1 MGDAWEGRDGMVH
14 RVAPALALPPP
25 AILNLSIIHQS
36 AGRRPRPPAPG
47 GLLGL
52 LGWRLLAVTC
62 VWRVCGDCGL
72 SRRKRALR
80 LGPGIVRWNCPPFI
94 TTCARST
101 RARAQYASH
110 EFGWLAASSQTKAG
124 VGCGRSCCLA
134 GVAPWRHA
142 SVPPLLG
149 GAQCAGAPDGG
160 VAGLRAM
167 VVGYES
173 GYGCSCSHSRAPA
186 AKKACLFCRRLGGS

>member
-1 MGDAWEGRDGMVH
+1 MGDAWEGRH
-14 RVAPALALPPP
+14 TEWSACSRVASTSE
-25 AILNLSIIHQS
+25 ISTLSIIYPS
-36 AGRRPRPPAPG
+36 AGRRPAAGRGGPAR
-47 GLLGL
+47 
-52 LGWRLLAVTC
+52 RLAWLALACRYLCVAC
-62 VWRVCGDCGL
+62 VWRLWSLNGRPL
-72 SRRKRALR
+72 EL
-80 LGPGIVRWNCPPFI
+80 PPFHYDLR
-94 TTCARST
+94 AVESS
-101 RARAQYASH
+101 RARTYAYD
-110 EFGWLAASSQTKAG
+110 EFGWLAASSQTEAG
-124 VGCGRSCCLA
+124 VGRGRSCCLA

-186 AKKACLFCRRLGGS
+186 AKKACLFCRRHGGS